1 MSGLE
6 NWIPNVID
14 LADEFPICLMQTLQ
28 MLLIPGLISFVFGTL
43 FGIMLVVTRKGGIME
58 NRVIFFVLDK
68 LVNLF
73 RAILY

>member
-28 MLLIPGLISFVFGTL
+28 MLLIPGLISFVF
-43 FGIMLVVTRKGGIME
+43 
-58 NRVIFFVLDK
+58 
-68 LVNLF
+68 
-73 RAILY
+73 